1 MTSGG
6 FAIGLLLAL
15 IAFFL
20 YRTLFVPPL
29 AFSEAEPLDLD
40 REHALH
46 VVAAVSDADTCEGNT
61 VEVLT
66 DGRNFYPAELEAMRE
81 AERSINLEVY
91 IFWAGEVVDQFIEV
105 MSERAAAGVRV
116 NLLVDAVGSYGMAV
130 WRSGLRRLRAAGCHV
145 HFYHPLTPRMLDRI
159 NIRTHREII
168 VVDGRTAF
176 VGGAGIA
183 DHWMLPSRGRPW
195 RDMMIQVTGRAATAL
210 QGIFVE
216 NWLEA
221 SGEALVGERFFPE
234 CEYPGST
241 RVLVINSSTR
251 GRSSHTQIL
260 HQLLLIS
267 ARKSIRIVTPYFLP
281 DPIVKEQIVQAGR
294 RGVDVKIIT
303 VGSHTD
309 LKLLRAGGR
318 RIYGDLLE
326 AGVDI
331 YEYAPGMFHAKML
344 LVDDLW
350 SVIGTTNFD
359 NRSFTIN
366 DEINLA
372 IADESFCGR
381 LSEDVVRDIG
391 NSRQVS
397 LEEWRHRPLHQ
408 RIYEQVSR
416 LVERQQ

>member
-1 MTSGG
+1 M
-6 FAIGLLLAL
+6 
-15 IAFFL
+15 
-20 YRTLFVPPL
+20 
-29 AFSEAEPLDLD
+29 
-40 REHALH
+40 
-46 VVAAVSDADTCEGNT
+46 
-61 VEVLT
+61 
-66 DGRNFYPAELEAMRE
+66 
-81 AERSINLEVY
+81 
-91 IFWAGEVVDQFIEV
+91 
-105 MSERAAAGVRV
+105 
-116 NLLVDAVGSYGMAV
+116 
-130 WRSGLRRLRAAGCHV
+130 
-145 HFYHPLTPRMLDRI
+145 
-159 NIRTHREII
+159 
-168 VVDGRTAF
+168 
-176 VGGAGIA
+176 
-183 DHWMLPSRGRPW
+183 
-195 RDMMIQVTGRAATAL
+195 
-210 QGIFVE
+210 
-216 NWLEA
+216 
-221 SGEALVGERFFPE
+221 
-234 CEYPGST
+234 
-241 RVLVINSSTR
+241 
-251 GRSSHTQIL
+251 
-260 HQLLLIS
+260 LIS